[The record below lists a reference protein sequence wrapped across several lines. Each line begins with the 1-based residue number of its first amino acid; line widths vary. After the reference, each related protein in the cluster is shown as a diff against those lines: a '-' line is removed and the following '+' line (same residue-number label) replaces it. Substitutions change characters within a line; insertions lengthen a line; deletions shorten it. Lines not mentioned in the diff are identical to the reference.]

1 MKLEN
6 KIIVITGG
14 TKGLGKELALGFA
27 KLQVQV
33 IVSAHTEDGVQNLTE
48 NNILFVKADSRNE
61 KDIVNLA
68 NTVIENYGRIDIWI
82 NNAGV
87 FHTFSVDDEFIDME
101 KAHAIIDTNLFG
113 TIFGCRTALKVMKKN
128 GTGTIVNILSTAAL
142 DATRAQNAKI
152 YAASK
157 WAIRGYLQ
165 AVEAENAD
173 SGISFISVYPGG
185 TKTELYGEVKPA
197 SFYDYMEAD
206 SVAEKIIANLNNENP
221 EKEQIIKR
229 PSK

>member
-6 KIIVITGG
+6 KVIVITGG

-152 YAASK
+152 YTARK
-157 WAIRGYLQ
+157 
-165 AVEAENAD
+165 
-173 SGISFISVYPGG
+173 
-185 TKTELYGEVKPA
+185 
-197 SFYDYMEAD
+197 
-206 SVAEKIIANLNNENP
+206 
-221 EKEQIIKR
+221 
-229 PSK
+229 